1 MENSTETKKQSQPQ
15 QPAGATQST
24 ASQQANGAQRPSA
37 SQLHPSSQ
45 TVTLVQSQPQAPRQP
60 QQSNV
65 VEIDL
70 VSLMIYCL
78 KHWRAVLI
86 TMLVCGILF
95 GGVKG
100 GQALSSA
107 QDTSATE
114 DTLETYQQALDDY
127 KNQSDTLN
135 REIDSLNLKIAQI
148 NTYMEKSVLYNMD
161 KNDVYRGSLL
171 YYIDTGYEVD
181 PNLTYQ
187 TPDKTNSVLKAYASL
202 VQNDAF
208 YSEIKKDLKENIDS
222 KYLRELVNV
231 SIDYDSHIMTI
242 SVVGSSQTLAHQL
255 LELIQKNMR
264 EAKNTVSTM
273 ITPHEISL
281 VSSSEY
287 KTVDQNSSV
296 TEDGAAL
303 NPEVINVADKQQ
315 NIEDTL
321 SSYQTSLTEKTQAL
335 KDLTEP
341 EQPTV
346 GKTGA
351 AKTAAKYG
359 AIGLILGL
367 VLAGG
372 VLCVQYVLVDRILDR
387 GRLTSRLPKQTP
399 VYAVVPSGAY
409 GTTPSTSTG
418 SVSGVVSGSTSGTVQ
433 SYLPFNAGQ
442 VIILGEYFQAPGH
455 NIFDRWAA
463 ACDGRKTGEEDLDN
477 VLSVAKANML
487 NQGAPGRLLIAGMGN
502 TEAVKAFADTAKDAA
517 ESITVQ
523 ENILTDP
530 VGIKALQNID
540 TAVLIADKKK
550 ARLSNTLAE
559 VTQLQRL
566 GKRVAG
572 IVLV

>member
-1 MENSTETKKQSQPQ
+1 MENSTETKNQSQQ
-15 QPAGATQST
+15 QAGAQPAPSQQS
-24 ASQQANGAQRPSA
+24 ASQQTAGAQT
-37 SQLHPSSQ
+37 HPGAQ
-45 TVTLVQSQPQAPRQP
+45 PAATQPVTLVQSQPQASRQP

-100 GQALSSA
+100 AKTYSEVHAEQIAETETVGTASS
-107 QDTSATE
+107 DETTE
-114 DTLETYQQALDDY
+114 DDAVMDPMQQY
-127 KNQSDTLN
+127 ENQKATLN
-135 REIDSLNLKIAQI
+135 RQIASLNQKIEQL
-148 NTYMEKSVLYNMD
+148 NTYMSQSIVYNMD
-161 KNDVYRGSLL
+161 RNQVYRSSLL
-171 YYIDTGYEVD
+171 YYIDTDYEID
-181 PNLTYQ
+181 PTLTLQ
-187 TPDKTNSVLKAYASL
+187 PTDKTNSVLKAYVSL
-202 VQNDAF
+202 IQGERLYEALKDKLSDDTAPEYVRELFKVSADYDNHMLSVSIVGPDADTVKII
-208 YSEIKKDLKENIDS
+208 SDQIKKDITSDQSTVSN
-222 KYLRELVNV
+222 LVYPH
-231 SIDYDSHIMTI
+231 SI
-242 SVVGSSQTLAHQL
+242 
-255 LELIQKNMR
+255 ELISDRQYQTTDTIAQK
-264 EAKNTVSTM
+264 ETVQSQGT
-273 ITPHEISL
+273 
-281 VSSSEY
+281 SSS
-287 KTVDQNSSV
+287 KRNSSD
-296 TEDGAAL
+296 EPHDI
-303 NPEVINVADKQQ
+303 INVAVRQQ
-315 NIEDTL
+315 QVEDTL
-321 SSYQTSLTEKTQAL
+321 DSYQQAL
-335 KDLTEP
+335 TDAQTELTNLKEP
-341 EQPTV
+341 TSDSS
-346 GKTGA
+346 GA
-351 AKTAAKYG
+351 VSVKRVAVKYG

-387 GRLTSRLPKQTP
+387 GRIMSRLPKQTP
-399 VYAVVPSGAY
+399 
-409 GTTPSTSTG
+409 
-418 SVSGVVSGSTSGTVQ
+418 
-433 SYLPFNAGQ
+433 

-530 VGIKALQNID
+530 AGIKALQNID

>member
-387 GRLTSRLPKQTP
+387 GRIMSRLPKHTP
-399 VYAVVPSGAY
+399 V
-409 GTTPSTSTG
+409 
-418 SVSGVVSGSTSGTVQ
+418 
-433 SYLPFNAGQ
+433 
-442 VIILGEYFQAPGH
+442 IIPGEYSQAPGH

-530 VGIKALQNID
+530 AGIKALQNID

>member
-1 MENSTETKKQSQPQ
+1 
-15 QPAGATQST
+15 
-24 ASQQANGAQRPSA
+24 
-37 SQLHPSSQ
+37 
-45 TVTLVQSQPQAPRQP
+45 
-60 QQSNV
+60 
-65 VEIDL
+65 
-70 VSLMIYCL
+70 MIYCL

-148 NTYMEKSVLYNMD
+148 NTYMEKSALYNMD

-208 YSEIKKDLKENIDS
+208 YSEIKKNLKENIDS

-387 GRLTSRLPKQTP
+387 GRRFMQLFHPAHMARRLVRPL
-399 VYAVVPSGAY
+399 VL
-409 GTTPSTSTG
+409 
-418 SVSGVVSGSTSGTVQ
+418 
-433 SYLPFNAGQ
+433 YLA
-442 VIILGEYFQAPGH
+442 
-455 NIFDRWAA
+455 
-463 ACDGRKTGEEDLDN
+463 
-477 VLSVAKANML
+477 
-487 NQGAPGRLLIAGMGN
+487 
-502 TEAVKAFADTAKDAA
+502 
-517 ESITVQ
+517 
-523 ENILTDP
+523 
-530 VGIKALQNID
+530 
-540 TAVLIADKKK
+540 
-550 ARLSNTLAE
+550 
-559 VTQLQRL
+559 
-566 GKRVAG
+566 
-572 IVLV
+572 